1 MSMCFRLSSPSPT
14 SDLTLFSARANC
26 FKSQMGRSSGYVESS
41 PPPLPGLISCVVDDD
56 SFTPTPTQRP
66 SSAFLAAPFILF
78 SCTVPLSCETAW
90 KGQIFYFFLH
100 PSFPFLILRGSVLA
114 HTDDAELW
122 AATHIT
128 VQRRSRSQTLPGFLL
143 KRSVTGEYGRM
154 GFISLD
160 FKKSI
165 QRVKEL
171 FFVQCW
177 NSQQFQCKSCW
188 LYKKVKTSTKST
200 QVCSWLFGR
209 FKKKKRS
216 DWLWFS
222 N

>member
-1 MSMCFRLSSPSPT
+1 MMIPSPPPPP
-14 SDLTLFSARANC
+14 
-26 FKSQMGRSSGYVESS
+26 SGPPLPSS
-41 PPPLPGLISCVVDDD
+41 PPPSSSSHV
-56 SFTPTPTQRP
+56 P
-66 SSAFLAAPFILF
+66 SLSPVKQHERVRFI
-78 SCTVPLSCETAW
+78 
-90 KGQIFYFFLH
+90 FFLH

-188 LYKKVKTSTKST
+188 LYKKVKTSTQST